1 MIKVSVLIANRHA
14 TSITIEEEFFEAL
27 VSIAT
32 EMKLSRNQLITQ
44 IDKNR
49 TVENLSSAVRLY
61 VLQYYQNKLI
71 APKWLR

>member
-32 EMKLSRNQLITQ
+32 EMKLSRNQLITL

-49 TVENLSSAVRLY
+49 TAENLSSAVRLY
-61 VLQYYQNKLI
+61 VLQYYQNKSI
-71 APKWLR
+71 SPK